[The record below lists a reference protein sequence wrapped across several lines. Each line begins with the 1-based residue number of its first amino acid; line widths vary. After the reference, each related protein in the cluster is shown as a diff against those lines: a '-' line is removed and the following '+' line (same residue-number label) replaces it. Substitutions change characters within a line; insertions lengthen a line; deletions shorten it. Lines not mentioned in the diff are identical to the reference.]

1 MRYERNK
8 KTISGKLH
16 DELVMMDMDQGKYF
30 SLNQTATVIWELLE
44 RPLTIEELCEKLTE
58 EFEIDVEQCEA
69 DTKQYLEEMMKLGL
83 IRIVEG

>member
-44 RPLTIEELCEKLTE
+44 RPLTIEELCETLTE
-58 EFEIDVEQCEA
+58 EFEIDREQCEA

>member
-58 EFEIDVEQCEA
+58 EFEIDREQCEA
-69 DTKQYLEEMMKLGL
+69 DTKQYLGEMMKLGL
-83 IRIVEG
+83 IRIIEG